1 MKTIPKNKED
11 EVLDKARSM
20 FGIDGNATMGTDD
33 GNIARV
39 KISDAQFFPKPPSYW
54 KESKL
59 NLYNI
64 LSKDASEYIRSYDFN
79 GLHVIASPA
88 KYKGVEWLHV
98 SFSRKSRIPDYKDIQ
113 LVRKDFIGT
122 DKKSIM
128 VFPDEAH
135 YVNIAKYC
143 LHLWYSAANPIPDFD
158 VEIMGMRS
166 I

>member
-1 MKTIPKNKED
+1 MKQLTKEQEQKGIELIRKKMGLKGD
-11 EVLDKARSM
+11 YSFPGGGEVE
-20 FGIDGNATMGTDD
+20 N
-33 GNIARV
+33 V
-39 KISDAQFFPKPPSYW
+39 KISEAQFFPNIPNYW
-54 KESKL
+54 KQTRVS
-59 NLYNI
+59 LYSL
-64 LSKDASEYIRSYDFN
+64 LSDKADDYIRAFDFN
-79 GLHVIASPA
+79 GIHVIISPM

-135 YVNIAKYC
+135 YVNFAEYC
-143 LHLWYSAANPIPDFD
+143 LHLWYSADNPLPDFD
-158 VEIMGMRS
+158 VELGGFRS

>member
-1 MKTIPKNKED
+1 MKKLTEEQEEFGIELMRKK
-11 EVLDKARSM
+11 M
-20 FGIDGNATMGTDD
+20 GIDGNASLGTKS
-33 GNIARV
+33 GGVERV
-39 KISDAQFFPKPPSYW
+39 KISDAQFYPKLPSYW
-54 KESKL
+54 NQTKASI
-59 NLYNI
+59 YNI
-64 LSKDASEYIRSYDFN
+64 LSKDADEYIRSYDFN

-88 KYKGVEWLHV
+88 KYNGTEWLHV

-128 VFPDEAH
+128 VFPNEEH

-143 LHLWYSAANPIPDFD
+143 LHLWYSAENPIPDFD
-158 VEIMGMRS
+158 VDICGMKC

>member
-1 MKTIPKNKED
+1 MKQLTKEQ
-11 EVLDKARSM
+11 EEK
-20 FGIDGNATMGTDD
+20 GIELMRKEMGIRGDATMGTSD
-33 GNIARV
+33 GRIERVRIAEA
-39 KISDAQFFPKPPSYW
+39 KFFPKLPNYW
-54 KESKL
+54 KQTKVSI
-59 NLYNI
+59 YNI
-64 LSKDASEYIRSYDFN
+64 ISKDADDYIRFYDFN
-79 GLHVIASPA
+79 GLHVIVSPV
-88 KYKGVEWLHV
+88 KYDGTEWLHV

-143 LHLWYSAANPIPDFD
+143 LHLWYSVANPIPDFD
-158 VEIMGMRS
+158 SEIFGMRS